1 MGSAIRNFAGR
12 AIWICDSEGPPIAG
26 ERDAIDLIG
35 ETYGTDVAWIALPA
49 GRLSGDFLRLRTG
62 MAGAFLQKLVNYQLR
77 VAIVGDLSRQTS
89 ESRPLADFV
98 AESNRGDHVWFVA
111 DEAELE
117 ARLAALP

>member
-1 MGSAIRNFAGR
+1 MASAIRNFAGR
-12 AIWICDSEGPPIAG
+12 TVWICGADGPAIVG

-35 ETYGTDVAWIALPA
+35 ETYGTGAAWIAIPV

-77 VAIVGDLSRQTS
+77 VAIVGDLSRQMS